1 MAVVRTRAGTLT
13 GSDEDGL
20 LVFRGVPY
28 AAPPVGQLRWRP
40 PEPAPAWSGERDATR
55 FASAAPQCAD
65 DPMPLPNSI
74 SDWSEDCLYLNVW
87 TPGTDDANRPVL
99 VWFHGGGFV
108 RGSATR
114 ATYDRAVLARRGDVV
129 FVTVAY
135 RLGALGFLFH
145 ENLPDATNLGLRDQ
159 VRALEW
165 VASEIR
171 NFGGDPGN
179 VTVFGPSAG
188 ASSIGALLGSRV
200 AEGLFRR
207 AILQSGA
214 PVGLAPDEAT
224 RVGEKF
230 LEFADVRT
238 NRDVREQL
246 VDLDI
251 KRILDAQRRC
261 WEVGGNRPLG
271 LPFLPVVDGDFLAED
286 PGGLPHSLGS
296 ADLLV
301 GTARDELKP
310 YLLANASVA
319 SMSSDD
325 LRTRIGD
332 LLPYASE
339 AAVARIIEVYR
350 RTREARGEGTAAG
363 EIWLAVSADR
373 HLRLPL
379 RRLLERREGKNAT
392 YSYTIAW
399 ESPFMDGA
407 LGAFH
412 EIELPFLLGYL
423 DDPFA
428 ATLIGDREERWQ
440 LARDIQDA
448 WLSFARSGKPVAA
461 GLPEWPMYDSAARQT
476 MILDAKS
483 YVATAPGETE
493 LRALIDAESVTS

>member
-1 MAVVRTRAGTLT
+1 MAVVRTRAGILKGT
-13 GSDEDGL
+13 DEDGL

-28 AAPPVGQLRWRP
+28 AAPPTGELRWRP
-40 PEPAPAWSGERDATR
+40 PEPTPSWSGEREATR

-87 TPGTDDANRPVL
+87 TPGTDGASRPVM

-129 FVTVAY
+129 FVTAAY

-145 ENLPDATNLGLRDQ
+145 ESLPETTNLGLRDQ

-165 VASEIR
+165 IASEIR
-171 NFGGDPGN
+171 NFGGDPDN
-179 VTVFGPSAG
+179 VTVFGHSAG
-188 ASSIGALLGSRV
+188 ASSIGALLGSRA

-214 PVGLAPDEAT
+214 PVGLAPDEAA
-224 RVGEKF
+224 RVSEKF
-230 LEFADVRT
+230 LEFADIRVTGSVRK
-238 NRDVREQL
+238 QL

-251 KRILDAQRRC
+251 NRILEAQRRC
-261 WEVGGNRPLG
+261 WEVAGNRPLG
-271 LPFLPVVDGDFLAED
+271 LPFLPVVDGGFLAED
-286 PGGLPHSLGS
+286 PGSTSHGLVS

-310 YLLANASVA
+310 YLLANPSVA
-319 SMSSDD
+319 NMSQDD
-325 LRTRIGD
+325 LCTR
-332 LLPYASE
+332 LRELVPHASE
-339 AAVARIIEVYR
+339 AARTRIVEVYR
-350 RTREARGEGTAAG
+350 RSREARGEGTSAG

-379 RRLLERREGKNAT
+379 RRLLERHAPKSAT
-392 YSYTIAW
+392 YSYSIAW
-399 ESPFMDGA
+399 ESPFMNGA

-448 WLSFARSGKPVAA
+448 WIAFARSGRPVAQ
-461 GLPEWPMYDSAARQT
+461 GLPDWPEYDAQTRQT
-476 MILDAKS
+476 MVLDAKS
-483 YVATAPGETE
+483 RVASGLGEME
-493 LRALIDAESVTS
+493 LQTLIDAESVAP